1 VHNDHVE
8 NIYRLSSMQQGL
20 LFHSLF
26 DPEARFYVDQ
36 VVYTLHG
43 QLDEGMLLAAW
54 ERAVERHA
62 ILRTSFHWEGLNELV
77 QVVHTRAPV
86 PVERRD
92 WRDVPDAELPG
103 RLDAYLHEDRSRGF
117 EWEERPLFRL
127 SLIRTGEKAHTF
139 VFRYH
144 HMLLDA
150 WSALM
155 LLEETF
161 TRYGELVQG
170 VDTPSGPVRS
180 YQDYVA
186 WLGRQDIAAAETFW
200 REKLRG
206 FVTPPVLPFERPTMQ
221 RSHDEIDVD
230 RESLEEVLWL
240 SEGTTEQLRG
250 LARRHRVT
258 LNTVMQ
264 AAWALLLSRYTDQ
277 MDIVFGTTASSRPS
291 ELDGVQQT
299 LGLFINT
306 LPLRIQLDP
315 NEQFVA
321 LCERLQREQ
330 ADLRSYDY
338 SPLAQVQ
345 QWSDVEGGVPLF
357 ESIMTFLN
365 VPGIS
370 TLSQHDGAL
379 QVRDGEYRYKT
390 NYPISIMV
398 VPDKRLS
405 VRVGYDPARF
415 SERTVARVV
424 AHLEIALSA
433 VACDPEV
440 AVMDIPVL
448 SPSERRELLVE
459 WSGSSGPYSQD
470 ACVHELFRAQVE
482 RAPNAIAVVSE
493 DQQLTYG
500 ELDSRA
506 NQLARHLR
514 RLGVGPDTRVAL
526 CVERSPWFL
535 VGLLAVLKAGG
546 AYVPLDIAYPADR
559 LAFMLADAQVVVLL
573 TQSHLPQLSAEGI
586 AVVQLDSDW
595 ADIARESTEPLSGE
609 VRPHHPA
616 YVIYTSGSTGRPK
629 GTLVAHSGLCNVAAA
644 QQLIFGVGPGDQV
657 LQWASAS
664 FDASV
669 FDVVMAL
676 CSGATLH
683 LASQEQL
690 MPGPGLVELL
700 RRRSITLLTI
710 PPSALAAVPAG
721 AELPDLRTLILAGE
735 ALAAELVSRWIE
747 GRRIFNAYGPTETT
761 IWATVAECDGGA
773 QPPPIGKPIQ
783 NIRTYVVDRQC
794 SPTPV
799 GVPGELCIGGVGVAR
814 GYLGLLELTAE
825 RFVSDPFSD
834 DPAARMYRTGDRA
847 RWRNEGVLE
856 FLGRIDR
863 QVKVRGFRVEP
874 AEIETLLHTHPAID
888 SAVVLADRD
897 PSGEQRLVAYLV
909 AAETLPPDRA
919 IREFLAEKLP
929 DHMLPA
935 AFVRLDALPITLN
948 GKLDQEALP
957 SPEEMVAERARSARV
972 APRNQVE
979 QTLTEIWRHV
989 LGLDEIGVDDDFF
1002 ELGGNSIKA
1011 TQLASRVRQR
1021 FEVSLPLRAIFELK
1035 TVARCAEQVERLVRD
1050 ELDALPEEQAEA
1062 IAAAVSVHAS
1072 EPNGASQPESVTSN

>member
-1 VHNDHVE
+1 VHTDQVE

-26 DPEARFYVDQ
+26 DPDARFYVDQ
-36 VVYTLHG
+36 VVYSLHG
-43 QLDEGMLLAAW
+43 ELDEGLLLAAW
-54 ERAVERHA
+54 ARAVDRHA

-77 QVVHTRAPV
+77 QVVHNDAPV

-92 WRDVPDAELPG
+92 WRDAPDAELSG

-127 SLIRTGEKAHTF
+127 SLIRTAEQAHTF

-161 TRYGELVQG
+161 TRYGEQAQG
-170 VDTPSGPVRS
+170 IDTSSGPVRS

-186 WLGRQDIAAAETFW
+186 WLGRQDIAAAEAFW

-206 FVTPPVLPFERPTMQ
+206 FATPPVLPFERPSAQ
-221 RSHDEIDVD
+221 SGNDEVDVD

-264 AAWALLLSRYTDQ
+264 ATWALLLSRYTDQ
-277 MDIVFGTTASSRPS
+277 TDIVFGTTVSSRPS
-291 ELDGVQQT
+291 ELEGVQQT

-306 LPLRIQLDP
+306 LPLRVQLNPD
-315 NEQFVA
+315 EQFVA
-321 LCERLQREQ
+321 LCARLQREQ
-330 ADLRSYDY
+330 ADLRRYDY

-345 QWSDVEGGVPLF
+345 QWSDVGGGVPLF

-398 VPDKRLS
+398 VPDERLS
-405 VRVGYDPARF
+405 VRIGYDPARF
-415 SERTVARVV
+415 SEGTVARVV
-424 AHLEIALSA
+424 AHLETALSA
-433 VACDPEV
+433 VASDPEV
-440 AVMDIPVL
+440 TVMDVPVL
-448 SPSERRELLVE
+448 SPAERRELLVE
-459 WSGSSGPYSQD
+459 WSGSSGSYSRD
-470 ACVHELFRAQVE
+470 ACVHDLFRAQVE
-482 RAPNAIAVVSE
+482 RAPDAIAVVSD
-493 DQQLTYG
+493 DQQLTYA
-500 ELDSRA
+500 ELDGRA
-506 NQLARHLR
+506 NQLAHHLR
-514 RLGVGPDTRVAL
+514 RLGVEAEARVAL

-546 AYVPLDIAYPADR
+546 AYVPLDTAYPADR
-559 LAFMLADAQVVVLL
+559 LAFMLADAQVRVLL
-573 TQSHLPQLSAEGI
+573 TQSHLPQLSAEG
-586 AVVQLDSDW
+586 VTLVQLDSHW
-595 ADIARESTEPLSGE
+595 PEIARESAEPPSSE

-629 GTLVAHSGLCNVAAA
+629 GTLVAHGGLCNVAAA
-644 QQLIFGVGPGDQV
+644 QQLTFGVGPGDQV

-683 LASQEQL
+683 LASQELL

-710 PPSALAAVPAG
+710 PPSALAAVSSG
-721 AELPDLRTLILAGE
+721 AELPDLRALILAGE
-735 ALAAELVSRWIE
+735 ALPAELVARWIE

-761 IWATVAECDGGA
+761 IWATVAECDGGVE
-773 QPPPIGKPIQ
+773 PPPIGRPIQ
-783 NIRTYVVDRQC
+783 NVKTYVVDAQC

-814 GYLGLLELTAE
+814 GYLGLPELTAE

-834 DPAARMYRTGDRA
+834 DPAARMYRSGDRV
-847 RWRNEGVLE
+847 RWRNDGVLE
-856 FLGRIDR
+856 FLGRVDR
-863 QVKVRGFRVEP
+863 QVKVRGFRIEP
-874 AEIETLLHTHPAID
+874 AEIEALLRTHPAID

-897 PSGEQRLVAYLV
+897 PAGEQRLVAYLV
-909 AAETLPPDRA
+909 AAAALPPDRA
-919 IREFLAEKLP
+919 IRELLAEKLP

-935 AFVRLDALPITLN
+935 AFVQLDALPITLN
-948 GKLDQEALP
+948 GKLDQSALP
-957 SPEEMVAERARSARV
+957 SPEEMTAGRVSAPRV
-972 APRNQVE
+972 APRNPVE
-979 QTLTEIWRHV
+979 QTLAEIWRHV
-989 LGLDEIGVDDDFF
+989 LGLEEIGVDDDFF

-1021 FEVSLPLRAIFELK
+1021 FEVALPLRAIFELK
-1035 TVARCAEQVERLVRD
+1035 TVARCAEQVERMVRD
-1050 ELDALPEEQAEA
+1050 ELDALPEQEAEA
-1062 IAAAVSVHAS
+1062 IAATGPTRVG
-1072 EPNGASQPESVTSN
+1072 EPRGASQPESVASS